1 MIFSDPI
8 EDRALIK
15 SRLLTLID
23 NLSGESL
30 LALLEKAERLP
41 LKGNRKELRKIC
53 ALRVMLTVQGQAQ
66 PGTAHDISYSGIFVG
81 NEMPIPSGSEIT
93 VTFQT
98 EGGQAPGEIKGEVVR
113 NSSLGDGIQF
123 KSLSAQQKEFVKA
136 LVDSL

>member
-8 EDRALIK
+8 ADRPLIK

-30 LALLEKAERLP
+30 LALLEKAEHLP

-53 ALRVMLTVQGQAQ
+53 SLRVTLTVQGQAQ
-66 PGTAHDISYSGIFVG
+66 TGTARDISYSGIFVG
-81 NEMPIPSGSEIT
+81 NEMPLPAGSDISI
-93 VTFQT
+93 TFQT

-113 NSSLGDGIQF
+113 NNSLGDGIHF
-123 KSLSAQQKEFVKA
+123 KSLSAEQKEFVKS